1 MTCDAWYFGE
11 PEGCPRS
18 LACLKFLEPA
28 WFMRRAEIMVNPSE
42 QAIGLIEPGVAARH
56 QRFVAAGEATTE
68 GAGPTPEADRRVGMR
83 DDAALLALAA
93 DLAVKAGAEICAIR
107 ARGFQVRHKPDRSVV
122 TEADHAA
129 EAIIVAGLRDAL
141 PECTI
146 VAEEAVAS
154 GKVTAATA
162 EFWLVDPLD
171 GTREFAGG
179 GNDFAVNI
187 GLVRDG
193 RAVLG
198 VVGVPATGAVFGG
211 IVGMAAWLQRD
222 RDTFSH
228 FGSVAAVGGVDGR
241 RQ

>member
-1 MTCDAWYFGE
+1 M
-11 PEGCPRS
+11 
-18 LACLKFLEPA
+18 
-28 WFMRRAEIMVNPSE
+28 M
-42 QAIGLIEPGVAARH
+42 
-56 QRFVAAGEATTE
+56 
-68 GAGPTPEADRRVGMR
+68 

-93 DLAVKAGAEICAIR
+93 DLVVKAGAEICAIR
-107 ARGFQVRHKPDRSVV
+107 ARGFQVHRKPDHSVV
-122 TEADHAA
+122 TEADHSA

-141 PECTI
+141 PECSI

-154 GKVTAATA
+154 GKATAATA

-211 IVGMAAWLQRD
+211 IVGIAAWLQRD
-222 RDTFSH
+222 GIRSSH
-228 FGSVAAVGGVDGR
+228 FGSVAAAGGVDGGRQQASWRSGSVR
-241 RQ
+241 RIPARADGRRGGQFWVEF